1 MTKPTRLTDDE
12 LGDLLRETFAEHET
26 LTDHLPEATRRRRLA
41 PVLLAAAA
49 VFVVLVGLVGVLY
62 DVDRPARSDQPLAG
76 TPAVTVAGSEDGL
89 IWAAA
94 VVSIARLAEPSDGWE
109 VVQVSGQG
117 QHAYTQNRTGSPA
130 PVVTFSAV
138 AKMRIEMAVRPLAPV
153 TFEGGDPSC
162 AARRVATVTVG
173 PVVSKAGHKEV
184 HASIFYD
191 CGRGSILTYR
201 IEKVTGVWKVI
212 GTVGGVTQ
220 VLPAGGC
227 PSASPR
233 EGC

>member
-1 MTKPTRLTDDE
+1 MTKPNRLTDDE

-26 LTDHLPEATRRRRLA
+26 LTDHLPEATKRRSPV

-49 VFVVLVGLVGVLY
+49 VFIVLVGGLYGVLY
-62 DVDRPARSDQPLAG
+62 GVHRPDRSNQPLSAA
-76 TPAVTVAGSEDGL
+76 PAAAGSDDGS

-94 VVSIARLAEPSDGWE
+94 VVSIVRRVEPSDGWQ
-109 VVQVSGQG
+109 VVQVFGQG
-117 QHAYTQNRTGSPA
+117 QRAHTQVLKASPP

-138 AKMRIEMAVRPLAPV
+138 AKMRIEQAVRPLAPV
-153 TFEGGDPSC
+153 TFDGEDPSC
-162 AARRVATVTVG
+162 SARRVATVTVG
-173 PVVSKAGHKEV
+173 PVVSKSDHKEV

-201 IEKVTGVWKVI
+201 IEKTAGIWKVTGIVGQVTGV
-212 GTVGGVTQ
+212 Q
-220 VLPAGGC
+220 PAGGC
-227 PSASPR
+227 PSASPQ

>member
-1 MTKPTRLTDDE
+1 MTKPNRLTDDE

-26 LTDHLPEATRRRRLA
+26 LTDHLPAATKRRSPV

-49 VFVVLVGLVGVLY
+49 VLVVLVGVLY
-62 DVDRPARSDQPLAG
+62 GVHRPDRASQPLAT
-76 TPAVTVAGSEDGL
+76 TPAVTEAGSEDGL

-94 VVSIARLAEPSDGWE
+94 TVSLVRLAEPSDGWQ
-109 VVQVSGQG
+109 VVQVFGQG
-117 QHAYTQNRTGSPA
+117 QRAHTQALNGSPT
-130 PVVTFSAV
+130 PVVTLSAV

-153 TFEGGDPSC
+153 TFSGDESSC
-162 AARRVATVTVG
+162 TVRRVATVTLG
-173 PVVSKAGHKEV
+173 PVVSKADHKEV
-184 HASIFYD
+184 HASIFSD

-201 IEKVTGVWKVI
+201 IEKVTGNWKVI
-212 GTVGGVTQ
+212 GTVGGVTG

>member
-1 MTKPTRLTDDE
+1 MTKPNRLTDDE

-26 LTDHLPEATRRRRLA
+26 LTDHLPEATKRRSLI

-49 VFVVLVGLVGVLY
+49 VLVVLVGVLY
-62 DVDRPARSDQPLAG
+62 GVHRPDRTNQPLAA
-76 TPAVTVAGSEDGL
+76 TPAAVSEDGL

-94 VVSIARLAEPSDGWE
+94 TVSLVRMAEPTDGWQ
-109 VVQVSGQG
+109 VVQVFGQG
-117 QHAYTQNRTGSPA
+117 QRAHTQTLKGSPA
-130 PVVTFSAV
+130 PVVTFSAA

-153 TFEGGDPSC
+153 AWGGDDSSC
-162 AARRVATVTVG
+162 TARRVATVTLG
-173 PVVSKAGHKEV
+173 PVVSKADHKEV
-184 HASIFYD
+184 RTSIFYD

-201 IEKVTGVWKVI
+201 IEKVAGVWKVI
-212 GTVGGVTQ
+212 GTVGGVTG

>member
-26 LTDHLPEATRRRRLA
+26 LTDHLPAATRRRSPA
-41 PVLLAAAA
+41 PILLAAAA
-49 VFVVLVGLVGVLY
+49 VLAVLVGVLY
-62 DVDRPARSDQPLAG
+62 GVHRPDRSDPPPAA
-76 TPAVTVAGSEDGL
+76 TPAVADDGL

-94 VVSIARLAEPSDGWE
+94 VVAIARRVEPADGWQT
-109 VVQVSGQG
+109 VQVSGQG
-117 QHAYTQNRTGSPA
+117 QRAYTQKSNASPA
-130 PVVTFSAV
+130 PVVTFSAA
-138 AKMRIEMAVRPLAPV
+138 AKARIEEAVRPLATV
-153 TFEGGDPSC
+153 AWGGDDTSC
-162 AARRVATVTVG
+162 TARRVAMVTLG
-173 PVVSKAGHKEV
+173 PVVSKADHKEV

-201 IEKVTGVWKVI
+201 IEDVDGSWKVI
-212 GTVGGVTQ
+212 GTVGSVTG